1 MHFYPQ
7 SSWYEQHNC
16 PLLCKWVH
24 ITFIQYSQ
32 VHTFA
37 GFQTTTS
44 CFQLWTTVRMCL
56 RLIAAILLSA
66 PFFYGA
72 KSQQANSNIAKQKR
86 SQTATWLEI
95 PKAPLDL
102 PITCLLPWRH
112 GMRTHSQR
120 RVPGKRRGWLKCEAS
135 SDLLLL
141 QSVTTAAVLALL
153 AVPCSITKAKKIE
166 YLSQPCVILK

>member
-1 MHFYPQ
+1 
-7 SSWYEQHNC
+7 
-16 PLLCKWVH
+16 
-24 ITFIQYSQ
+24 
-32 VHTFA
+32 
-37 GFQTTTS
+37 
-44 CFQLWTTVRMCL
+44 MCL

-66 PFFYGA
+66 LFFYGA

-153 AVPCSITKAKKIE
+153 AVPCSITKARKTE
-166 YLSQPCVILK
+166 YLSQPCCYFKIDMFYSGFKKNKTWTNLWDLFPKTLHSQEAQGVRAFKEI

>member
-1 MHFYPQ
+1 MSNITVHYYANECISHSYSIVKCIHLQAFKPQ
-7 SSWYEQHNC
+7 LAWYLLALNYSTNVSEANC
-16 PLLCKWVH
+16 C
-24 ITFIQYSQ
+24 Y
-32 VHTFA
+32 
-37 GFQTTTS
+37 
-44 CFQLWTTVRMCL
+44 TVIC
-56 RLIAAILLSA
+56 AF
-66 PFFYGA
+66 FFYGA